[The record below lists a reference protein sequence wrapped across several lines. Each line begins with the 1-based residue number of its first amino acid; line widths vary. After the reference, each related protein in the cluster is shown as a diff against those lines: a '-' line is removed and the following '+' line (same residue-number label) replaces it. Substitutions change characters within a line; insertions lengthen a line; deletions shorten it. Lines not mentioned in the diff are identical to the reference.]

1 MVRAFKKLVLSAVI
15 SMAAIATQVHS
26 QSCGSLYSASV
37 TTAGNTN
44 QFCLSSLKGLYE
56 VAFRDFANS
65 FPNYTGSELVN
76 ATASFNGVPATL
88 SYAAG
93 SPVLQVN
100 IPSIGVSQS
109 FSGATREASA
119 RLLHDWLKN
128 QQDIRSSLFREQA
141 RSVAA
146 NSYSAPGG
154 ILSQTVASD
163 FDSSLSDA
171 SFRSSSSQSNANAAN
186 TSLLGAGVLLSHHNV
201 GGLSIN
207 SAAIPLSYTVRNDI
221 DPRRQAL
228 IRGGIGMVDR
238 AGSRSY
244 NTRLSGGYRIPL
256 SDEWALTSSLG
267 FAFAGSDDA
276 AYSVGLLRGSIMS
289 TYLIEAKGFD
299 ITIGNMLGYYRTI
312 KPPVGSFA
320 VDPNLSNGAFRNGA
334 LISQPVTISGKKLSI
349 EYGISDTRYF
359 GSAIYQRS
367 IQEISIA
374 LGTNRSAF
382 SSRSF
387 FRSNLAYQHSKD
399 SNGVL
404 LTVNYWF

>member
-1 MVRAFKKLVLSAVI
+1 MRIVTKFVCSLVVLVTSLGLEAQ
-15 SMAAIATQVHS
+15 A
-26 QSCGSLYSASV
+26 QSCSSLYSATV
-37 TTAGNTN
+37 TTAGSTN
-44 QFCLSSLKGLYE
+44 QFCLSSLKNLYE
-56 VAFRDFANS
+56 VAFRDFANG
-65 FPNYTGSELVN
+65 FPGYSGSEVVTAN
-76 ATASFNGVPATL
+76 ASLNGVPATL

-93 SPVLQVN
+93 SPVLQIN

-109 FSGATREASA
+109 FSGSTREASA

-128 QQDIRSSLFREQA
+128 QQDVRSSIFREQA

-146 NSYSAPGG
+146 NPYSAPGG

-163 FDSSLSDA
+163 FDSNLSDA
-171 SFRSSSSQSNANAAN
+171 ALRSTSSQSNANSAN
-186 TSLLGAGVLLSHHNV
+186 TSLLGAGVLLSHHRV
-201 GGLSIN
+201 GGYSIN
-207 SAAIPLSYTVRNDI
+207 SAAVPLSYTVRNDI

-228 IRGGIGMVDR
+228 IRGGFGVVDR
-238 AGSRSY
+238 AGSRTF

-276 AYSVGLLRGSIMS
+276 AYSVGLLSGSVMS
-289 TYLIEAKGFD
+289 TYLIEKNGFD

-334 LISQPVTISGKKLSI
+334 LISQPVTISGRKLSI
-349 EYGISDTRYF
+349 EYGVSDTRYF

-367 IQEISIA
+367 AQEISVS
-374 LGTNRSAF
+374 LGTNKSAF

-387 FRSNLAYQHSKD
+387 FRSNLAFQHSKD

>member
-1 MVRAFKKLVLSAVI
+1 MMRIFKCLAFSVTALLALFG
-15 SMAAIATQVHS
+15 AQVYAQGCS
-26 QSCGSLYSASV
+26 SLYSASV
-37 TTAGNTN
+37 TTAGSTN

-56 VAFRDFANS
+56 VAFRDFGNS
-65 FPNYTGSELVN
+65 FPGYIGAELVN
-76 ATASFNGVPATL
+76 ANASFNGVPANL

-93 SPVLQVN
+93 SPVLQVS

-109 FSGATREASA
+109 FAGATREASA

-154 ILSQTVASD
+154 ILSQTVSSD

-171 SFRSSSSQSNANAAN
+171 SFRSSASQSNAAN

-201 GGLSIN
+201 GGFSIN

-228 IRGGIGMVDR
+228 IRGGIGIVDR
-238 AGSRSY
+238 AGSKTY
-244 NTRLSGGYRIPL
+244 NTRLSGGYRFPL
-256 SDEWALTSSLG
+256 SDEWSLTSSLG

-276 AYSVGLLRGSIMS
+276 AYSVGLLSGSVMS
-289 TYLIEAKGFD
+289 TYLIEGKGFD
-299 ITIGNMLGYYRTI
+299 VVIGNMLGYYRTI
-312 KPPVGSFA
+312 KPPLGSFA

-334 LISQPVTISGKKLSI
+334 LISQPVTIADRKLSI

-359 GSAIYQRS
+359 GSAVYQRS
-367 IQEISIA
+367 AQEISVS
-374 LGTNRSAF
+374 LGTNKSVF

-387 FRSNLAYQHSKD
+387 FRSNLAFQHSKS